1 MGGRRKTKEGE
12 RKSKERLTHGTHY
25 PIGLY
30 SEYVVGVKVKFDFFL
45 SLSNGYFE
53 MLSDIL

>member
-30 SEYVVGVKVKFDFFL
+30 SEDVVGVKVKFDFFFKL
-45 SLSNGYFE
+45 VKWIF
-53 MLSDIL
+53 